1 MIASRASL
9 LTTGPSTNRG
19 INSYLQYA
27 FAVTNAVCLSHTCA
41 EQATMFAPKRPDKA
55 VAYKVLP

>member
-1 MIASRASL
+1 MHHTL
-9 LTTGPSTNRG
+9 PFTD
-19 INSYLQYA
+19 
-27 FAVTNAVCLSHTCA
+27 AVCLPHTCA